1 MMAVLSNTFR
11 GVHCSRCGKPVR
23 VFTVIANRE
32 AASPSFADDSQHLV
46 SRVFVLRC
54 RACKGESV
62 LFEESNVDTSFDTG
76 CLEAVVEAIVRLT
89 NASLFFLRLFEFPV
103 FDKL

>member
-23 VFTVIANRE
+23 VSTVIANRE
-32 AASPSFADDSQHLV
+32 KDSLPRADDSQHLV

-54 RACKGESV
+54 RGCEGESV
-62 LFEESNVDTSFDTG
+62 YSVNQIGAYSVDMPDKRSN
-76 CLEAVVEAIVRLT
+76 
-89 NASLFFLRLFEFPV
+89 
-103 FDKL
+103 

>member
-1 MMAVLSNTFR
+1 MMAPLSNTFR

-23 VFTVIANRE
+23 VSTVIANRE
-32 AASPSFADDSQHLV
+32 RDSPPRADDSQHLV

-62 LFEESNVDTSFDTG
+62 YSVNQIVDSSVDVRESRG
-76 CLEAVVEAIVRLT
+76 HR
-89 NASLFFLRLFEFPV
+89 
-103 FDKL
+103 

>member
-62 LFEESNVDTSFDTG
+62 YSVNQIVDTSFDTG
-76 CLEAVVEAIVRLT
+76 AL
-89 NASLFFLRLFEFPV
+89 
-103 FDKL
+103 KL